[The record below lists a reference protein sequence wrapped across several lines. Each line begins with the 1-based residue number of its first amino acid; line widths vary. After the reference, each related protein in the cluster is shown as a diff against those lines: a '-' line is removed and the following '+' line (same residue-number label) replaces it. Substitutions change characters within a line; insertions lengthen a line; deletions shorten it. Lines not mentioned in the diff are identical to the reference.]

1 MKIQSKGAYTMD
13 NTNSTDIYK
22 LFLEN
27 IPYPVWIQDIDTR
40 IIFINNHYE
49 NLYKVNVRDA
59 IGKKTIDV
67 VPKEKADIYNKQ
79 LEETLETKKL
89 TISDATINGLFFRA
103 YVFPIFNKNQEVQS
117 VAGIVIDVTE
127 KKQKQSELIHQKN
140 ILRTIIDTLPE
151 SIFYKDKNSRY
162 IGYNKAFLDN
172 FKNLHQCYLLDD
184 EVILGKTDLDLM
196 HEKHRAVDFYKQDKE
211 ILKTKETISFEN
223 CYKHPDGHTVIEES
237 IKTPIIDDSGLVTGI
252 VGISR
257 DITQSKTLEEK
268 LRYLSEIDVLTD
280 LYNRNSFEEKIKKLN
295 KEKYHPLGI
304 IMGDVNGLKL
314 INDTLGHLEGD
325 KLLRSISNVLKSSC
339 CESGYVFRWGG
350 DEFII
355 LIPNADEFKC
365 DKLIKKISNDC
376 DKYDYQYMQLSISL
390 GAVVK
395 HKANEDIYDCI
406 KKVEEKVYRHKL
418 LDSKSIKS
426 SIMDSL
432 LKSLEEKNL
441 ETKEHAQ
448 RVTRYALALGKK
460 LNFKISELDELILVA
475 TLHDIG
481 KIGICE
487 DILLK
492 TSALTN
498 DEFEIM
504 KTHTEKGYRIINAS
518 SELDTVAK
526 GVLTHHERWDGKGYP
541 LGLKEE
547 EIPLLSRII
556 NIADSF
562 DVMTSNRTYKKAMN
576 KNEAVKELKRCAGTQ
591 FDPTLVQYFIE
602 YINDIE
608 E

>member
-1 MKIQSKGAYTMD
+1 M
-13 NTNSTDIYK
+13 
-22 LFLEN
+22 
-27 IPYPVWIQDIDTR
+27 
-40 IIFINNHYE
+40 
-49 NLYKVNVRDA
+49 
-59 IGKKTIDV
+59 
-67 VPKEKADIYNKQ
+67 
-79 LEETLETKKL
+79 TL
-89 TISDATINGLFFRA
+89 
-103 YVFPIFNKNQEVQS
+103 
-117 VAGIVIDVTE
+117 
-127 KKQKQSELIHQKN
+127 
-140 ILRTIIDTLPE
+140 
-151 SIFYKDKNSRY
+151 
-162 IGYNKAFLDN
+162 
-172 FKNLHQCYLLDD
+172 
-184 EVILGKTDLDLM
+184 
-196 HEKHRAVDFYKQDKE
+196 
-211 ILKTKETISFEN
+211 
-223 CYKHPDGHTVIEES
+223 
-237 IKTPIIDDSGLVTGI
+237 GLVSGI

-257 DITQSKTLEEK
+257 DITQRKTLEEK

-395 HKANEDIYDCI
+395 HKVNEDIYDCI

-448 RVTRYALALGKK
+448 RVTRYALALGEK

-498 DEFEIM
+498 EEFEIM

-562 DVMTSNRTYKKAMN
+562 DVMTNNRPYKNAMS
-576 KNEAVKELKRCAGTQ
+576 KNEAIKELKRCAGTQ

>member
-1 MKIQSKGAYTMD
+1 ME

-27 IPYPVWIQDIDTR
+27 IPYPVWIQGIDTK
-40 IIFINNHYE
+40 IIFINDHYE
-49 NLYKVNVRDA
+49 NLYNVKACDV
-59 IGKKTIDV
+59 IGKKTVDV
-67 VPKEKADIYNKQ
+67 LSKEKSDIYNEQ
-79 LEETLETKKL
+79 LKNTLITKKV
-89 TISDATINGLFFRA
+89 TISEVLIKDLYFRT
-103 YVFPIFNKNQEVQS
+103 YVFPILDKRQETQG
-117 VAGIVIDVTE
+117 VAGIVIDVDE
-127 KKQKQSELIHQKN
+127 KKQKQLELIHQKN

-151 SIFYKDKNSRY
+151 AIFYKDENSKY
-162 IGYNKAFLDN
+162 LGYNKAFLN
-172 FKNLHQCYLLDD
+172 SFKNLHICNLLDD
-184 EVILGKTDLDLM
+184 DSLLEKTDLDLM
-196 HEKHRAVDFYKQDKE
+196 HNKHRAMNFYKQDKE
-211 ILKTKETISFEN
+211 ILKTKKPISFEN
-223 CYKHPDGHTVIEES
+223 CYKHSDGHIITEES
-237 IKTPIIDDSGLVTGI
+237 IKTPIIDESGNIRGI

-257 DITQSKTLEEK
+257 DITQHKTLEEK
-268 LRYLSEIDVLTD
+268 LRYLSEIDTLTD
-280 LYNRNSFEEKIKKLN
+280 LYNRNSFEEKIEKLN
-295 KEKYHPLGI
+295 KTKYHPLGI

-339 CESGYVFRWGG
+339 SESGYVFRWGG

-355 LIPNADEFKC
+355 LAPNANELKC
-365 DKLIKKISNDC
+365 DKLIKKILNDC
-376 DKYDYQYMQLSISL
+376 KKYDYKYMQLSISL

-395 HKANEDIYDCI
+395 DEVDDNIYDCI
-406 KKVEEKVYRHKL
+406 NKAEEKVYRHKL
-418 LDSKSIKS
+418 LDNKSIKS

-441 ETKEHAQ
+441 ETNEHAK
-448 RVTRYALALGKK
+448 RVTKYALALGQK

-475 TLHDIG
+475 RLHDIG
-481 KIGICE
+481 KIGISE

-492 TSALTN
+492 PGSLTN
-498 DEFEIM
+498 EEFEIM

-518 SELDTVAK
+518 SELYTVAK
-526 GVLTHHERWDGKGYP
+526 CVLTHHERWDGKGYP
-541 LGLKEE
+541 LGLKED
-547 EIPLLSRII
+547 EIPLVSRII

-562 DVMTSNRTYKKAMN
+562 DVMTNNRPYKNTKS
-576 KNEAVKELKRCAGTQ
+576 KNEAIKELQRCSGTQ

>member
-1 MKIQSKGAYTMD
+1 ME
-13 NTNSTDIYK
+13 NTNSVDIYK

-27 IPYPVWIQDIDTR
+27 IPYPVWIQDIDTK
-40 IIFINNHYE
+40 IIFINDHYE
-49 NLYKVNVRDA
+49 NLYNIKYSDV
-59 IGKKTIDV
+59 IGKKTIEV
-67 VPKEKADIYNKQ
+67 LHKEKADIYNRQ
-79 LEETLETKKL
+79 LEETLTTKKVTTSESL
-89 TISDATINGLFFRA
+89 IKGLYFRA
-103 YVFPIFNKNQEVQS
+103 YVFPILDKNQEVQG
-117 VAGIVIDVTE
+117 VAGIVIDINE
-127 KKQKQSELIHQKN
+127 KKQKQLELIHQKN

-151 SIFYKDKNSRY
+151 SIFYKDENSRY
-162 IGYNKAFLDN
+162 LGYNKAFLDN
-172 FKNLHQCYLLDD
+172 FKSLHECDSLDD
-184 EVILGKTDLDLM
+184 NSLLEKTDLDLM
-196 HEKHRAVDFYKQDKE
+196 YEKHKAMDFYKQDKK
-211 ILKTKETISFEN
+211 ILRTKKSISFEN
-223 CYKHPDGHTVIEES
+223 CYIHYKGHTVTEES
-237 IKTPIIDDSGLVTGI
+237 IKTPIIDDYGNVSGI

-257 DITQSKTLEEK
+257 DITQQKNLEEK
-268 LRYLSEIDVLTD
+268 LRYLSEIDVLTN

-295 KEKYHPLGI
+295 KKKYHPLGI

-325 KLLRSISNVLKSSC
+325 KLLISISNVLKSSC

-355 LIPNADEFKC
+355 LIPNADELKC
-365 DKLIKKISNDC
+365 DNLIKKISNDC
-376 DKYDYQYMQLSISL
+376 KEYDYQYMQLSISL
-390 GAVVK
+390 SAVVK
-395 HKANEDIYDCI
+395 NNVDEDIYECI

-418 LDSKSIKS
+418 LDNKSIKS

-441 ETKEHAQ
+441 ETREHAQ
-448 RVTRYALALGKK
+448 RVTEYALALGER

-481 KIGICE
+481 KIGISE

-492 TSALTN
+492 TDPLTN

-504 KTHTEKGYRIINAS
+504 KSHTEKGYRIINAS
-518 SELDTVAK
+518 SQLDTVAK
-526 GVLTHHERWDGKGYP
+526 SVLTHHERWDGKGYP
-541 LGLKEE
+541 LGLKEK

-562 DVMTSNRTYKKAMN
+562 DVMTNNRPYKSAMS
-576 KNEAVKELKRCAGTQ
+576 KDEAIKELNRCAGTQ
-591 FDPTLVQYFIE
+591 FDPTLVKYFIE
-602 YINDIE
+602 YIINDIE

>member
-1 MKIQSKGAYTMD
+1 MEITR
-13 NTNSTDIYK
+13 STDIYK

-27 IPYPVWIQDIDTR
+27 IPYPVWIQDIDTK
-40 IIFINNHYE
+40 IIFINDHYE
-49 NLYKVNVRDA
+49 NLYNVKASDI
-59 IGKKTIDV
+59 IGKKTIDAV
-67 VPKEKADIYNKQ
+67 SKEKADIYNEQ
-79 LEETLETKKL
+79 LKETLITKKL
-89 TISDATINGLFFRA
+89 TMSESLIKDLYFRA
-103 YVFPIFNKNQEVQS
+103 YVFPILDKNQEIQG
-117 VAGIVIDVTE
+117 VAGIVIDINE
-127 KKQKQSELIHQKN
+127 KKQKQLEFIHQKN

-151 SIFYKDKNSRY
+151 SIFYKDENSIY
-162 IGYNKAFLDN
+162 LGYNKAFSDN
-172 FKNLHQCYLLDD
+172 FKNLHKHDLLDD
-184 EVILGKTDLDLM
+184 NSILEKTDLDLM
-196 HEKHRAVDFYKQDKE
+196 SEKHKAMDFHRQDKE
-211 ILKTKETISFEN
+211 ILKTKKPISFEN
-223 CYKHPDGHTVIEES
+223 CYKHPDGHIVIEES
-237 IKTPIIDDSGLVTGI
+237 IKTPIIDESGNVSGI

-257 DITQSKTLEEK
+257 DITQRKTLEEK
-268 LRYLSEIDVLTD
+268 LRYLSETDVLTD
-280 LYNRNSFEEKIKKLN
+280 LYNRNSFEEKIKNLN
-295 KEKYHPLGI
+295 NKNFHPLGI

-339 CESGYVFRWGG
+339 CESDYVFRWGG

-355 LIPNADEFKC
+355 LVPNADECKC
-365 DKLIKKISNDC
+365 DKLIKRILKDC
-376 DKYDYQYMQLSISL
+376 KEYDYQYMQLSISL

-395 HKANEDIYDCI
+395 HEVNEDIYDCL

-448 RVTRYALALGKK
+448 RVTKYALALGEK

-492 TSALTN
+492 PSTLTN
-498 DEFEIM
+498 EEFEIM
-504 KTHTEKGYRIINAS
+504 KTHPEKGYRIINAS

-547 EIPLLSRII
+547 EIPLVSRII

-562 DVMTSNRTYKKAMN
+562 DAMTNNRPYKNSMSKNKAI
-576 KNEAVKELKRCAGTQ
+576 KELERCAGTQ

>member
-1 MKIQSKGAYTMD
+1 M
-13 NTNSTDIYK
+13 
-22 LFLEN
+22 
-27 IPYPVWIQDIDTR
+27 
-40 IIFINNHYE
+40 
-49 NLYKVNVRDA
+49 
-59 IGKKTIDV
+59 
-67 VPKEKADIYNKQ
+67 
-79 LEETLETKKL
+79 
-89 TISDATINGLFFRA
+89 
-103 YVFPIFNKNQEVQS
+103 
-117 VAGIVIDVTE
+117 
-127 KKQKQSELIHQKN
+127 IHKKN

-151 SIFYKDKNSRY
+151 SIFYKDKNSIY
-162 IGYNKAFLDN
+162 LGYNKSFLDN
-172 FKNLHQCYLLDD
+172 FKNLHKYDLLDNNS
-184 EVILGKTDLDLM
+184 ILEKTDLDLM
-196 HEKHRAVDFYKQDKE
+196 SEKHKAMDFHRQDKE
-211 ILKTKETISFEN
+211 ILKTKKPISFEN
-223 CYKHPDGHTVIEES
+223 CYKHPEGHIVIEES
-237 IKTPIIDDSGLVTGI
+237 IKTPIIDDHGNVSGI

-257 DITQSKTLEEK
+257 DITQRKTLEEK
-268 LRYLSEIDVLTD
+268 LRYLSEVDALTD
-280 LYNRNSFEEKIKKLN
+280 LYNKNNFEEKIKNLN
-295 KEKYHPLGI
+295 KEDFHPLGI
-304 IMGDVNGLKL
+304 IMGDVNDLKL

-355 LIPNADEFKC
+355 LVPNADEFKC
-365 DKLIKKISNDC
+365 DKLIKKILKDC
-376 DKYDYQYMQLSISL
+376 KEYNYQYMKLSISL

-395 HKANEDIYDCI
+395 HEINEDIYDCI

-448 RVTRYALALGKK
+448 RVTKYALALGEK

-492 TSALTN
+492 SSSLTN
-498 DEFEIM
+498 EEFEIM
-504 KTHTEKGYRIINAS
+504 KNHSEKGYRIINAS
-518 SELDTVAK
+518 NELDTVAK

-541 LGLKEE
+541 LELKEE
-547 EIPLLSRII
+547 EIPLVSRII

-562 DVMTSNRTYKKAMN
+562 D
-576 KNEAVKELKRCAGTQ
+576 
-591 FDPTLVQYFIE
+591 
-602 YINDIE
+602 
-608 E
+608 